1 MGVQY
6 QSQGHLLLNGPR
18 ERSSWRSLGI
28 LRTLDATM
36 TSTAAITTNY
46 GRSGLARRTTVVER
60 SSGEE
65 PLTSGMREGQ
75 RPSGEAEPAT
85 SRMPPAERS
94 SGEEH
99 AADVDSNLHTAIG
112 AHPPVD
118 RAPTGV
124 LETVDALTEP
134 FHASRAPSAY
144 RASTE
149 TGTEAQVPGM
159 NNIAWGHSA
168 QSLLWFNERLK
179 CNTFV

>member
-1 MGVQY
+1 
-6 QSQGHLLLNGPR
+6 
-18 ERSSWRSLGI
+18 
-28 LRTLDATM
+28 M

-149 TGTEAQVPGM
+149 
-159 NNIAWGHSA
+159 NNIAGGPTVDRTPTGGGETLAFTGVSNSEK
-168 QSLLWFNERLK
+168 Q
-179 CNTFV
+179 